1 MQPSTAEKT
10 VWCTEDKNTARPAKK
25 RNTETWSSAG
35 NASTTQGKCSFSIPS
50 EKNAR
55 MRARLWGL
63 YRGRVTRRYRRA
75 HCCSDVASSAQ
86 VRLITRL
93 ENQSVLYQIADLGGL
108 NVDGSRGGTAAVGG
122 SGSEI
127 GIDEPLLGMEVAR
140 ICAIV

>member
-1 MQPSTAEKT
+1 
-10 VWCTEDKNTARPAKK
+10 
-25 RNTETWSSAG
+25 
-35 NASTTQGKCSFSIPS
+35 
-50 EKNAR
+50 
-55 MRARLWGL
+55 
-63 YRGRVTRRYRRA
+63 
-75 HCCSDVASSAQ
+75 

-140 ICAIV
+140 ICAIVAR